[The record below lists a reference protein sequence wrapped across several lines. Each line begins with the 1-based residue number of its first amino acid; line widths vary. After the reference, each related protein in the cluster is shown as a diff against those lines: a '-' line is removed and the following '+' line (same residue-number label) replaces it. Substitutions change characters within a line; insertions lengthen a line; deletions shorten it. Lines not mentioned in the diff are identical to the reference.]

1 MTGYSKHLNENLII
15 ICRSNFHFR
24 YRNGSSFEGISN
36 AENDVHFGQDWAL
49 KSDVRVLDR
58 RRLSEAW
65 FERHLLEW
73 KIDLELGETEIRPLT
88 CAEVDPESE
97 SEMTKKKARTFL
109 GNGLGIIITTA
120 CQKVWNVR
128 QHTLYQNKIELQG
141 NEKRF

>member
-1 MTGYSKHLNENLII
+1 M
-15 ICRSNFHFR
+15 
-24 YRNGSSFEGISN
+24 
-36 AENDVHFGQDWAL
+36 HFGQDWSL

-120 CQKVWNVR
+120 CQKV
-128 QHTLYQNKIELQG
+128 
-141 NEKRF
+141 

>member
-97 SEMTKKKARTFL
+97 SEMTKKGAHFSRKWP
-109 GNGLGIIITTA
+109 GNHHHNCMSKGVKCKTTHFVS
-120 CQKVWNVR
+120 K
-128 QHTLYQNKIELQG
+128 
-141 NEKRF
+141 